1 VSAGTHL
8 HDERRDDVAAYAVG
22 GLARDERDELEGHL
36 DDCEDCRT
44 YLRWLQPAVDVLP
57 ASVEQLNP
65 PKRLGAQLME
75 TVRDDAR
82 RAQQAARERPEGSRW
97 RSWRGL
103 VLRPATG
110 FAAAGAVIAGA
121 FAGYVLHD
129 PGDATEPSTV
139 AATPTAAA
147 KPGTVD
153 AVLARGNDEAMLMV
167 DRIPALPRD
176 QVYEVW
182 VQRESEMVPSGTF
195 VPDRSGQASAVVRA
209 GNLAGG
215 DAVLVTAERRPEAA
229 QPHSPPLLR
238 APLE

>member
-1 VSAGTHL
+1 VNAGAHV
-8 HDERRDDVAAYAVG
+8 HDERRDDIAAYAVG
-22 GLARDERDELEGHL
+22 ALAPGERDELECHL
-36 DDCEDCRT
+36 DECEGCRA
-44 YLRWLQPAVDVLP
+44 YLRWLAPAVDVLP
-57 ASVEQLNP
+57 ASVEQLTP
-65 PKRLGAQLME
+65 PERLGARLME
-75 TVRDDAR
+75 AVRHDVR
-82 RAQQAARERPEGSRW
+82 RAQQAARDRPEGGRW

-129 PGDATEPSTV
+129 PGGAAEPSTV
-139 AATPTAAA
+139 AARPTAAA

-153 AVLARGNDEAMLMV
+153 AVLERDSSQARLMV
-167 DRIPALPRD
+167 ERIPALPRD

-182 VQRESEMVPSGTF
+182 VQRSNEMVPSGTF
-195 VPDRSGQASAVVRA
+195 VPDGGGQASAVVGA
-209 GNLAGG
+209 DKLAGG

-229 QPHSPPLLR
+229 RPHSPPLLR